1 MSLKQIADDTSAV
14 LAQVSTLR
22 ADLSGKLLRGAATA
36 RELTYLDTGLRNAHE
51 DLRSVRASLDALVVE
66 DCMVGEH
73 PADLLEAESQA
84 RELRRGSLALEARLL
99 ESRAV
104 TTEMLAGVALR
115 VVYAQDGDTLQSI
128 AGREL
133 GDWRAWPK
141 LLEANPGLVPGA
153 LTPGAQIQIPKPR

>member
-1 MSLKQIADDTSAV
+1 MSLKQIAVDTGEVVTQIAS
-14 LAQVSTLR
+14 LR
-22 ADLSGKLLRGAATA
+22 TDLSAKLLRGTATP

-51 DLRSVRASLDALVVE
+51 DLRSVRASLDALTVE
-66 DCMVGEH
+66 DSMVGEH

-84 RELRRGSLALEARLL
+84 RELRRGSLALESRLL

-104 TTEMLAGVALR
+104 TAEMLAGAALR

-128 AGREL
+128 AGKEL

-141 LLEANPGLVPGA
+141 LLEANPGLAAGA
-153 LTPGAQIQIPKPR
+153 LTPGTQIQIPKPR